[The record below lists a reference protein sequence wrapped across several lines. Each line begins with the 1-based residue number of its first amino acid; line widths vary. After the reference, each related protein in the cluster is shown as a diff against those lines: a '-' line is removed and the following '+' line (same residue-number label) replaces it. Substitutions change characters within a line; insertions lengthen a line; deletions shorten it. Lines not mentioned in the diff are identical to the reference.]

1 MRTGVLL
8 LVLVL
13 SACDATTPLAPS
25 TEPASSLD
33 PAAVSVYD
41 PRAAR
46 ARATIRVL
54 CFGDSFTFGTTHRAA
69 PGFATL
75 SFIEGFES
83 KLERLLRGASDDRFT
98 LINSGIG
105 GETTSAGLERLP
117 AELRIHDPDLVLLW
131 LGVVDINTNEKARF
145 TLLRENLVEMMHT
158 IKSQGAQVV
167 IGTYPPMNPD
177 GFRALAPENVPRL
190 NDIIRQEANA
200 QQVPIAGH
208 ERAFGSD
215 LTLIGPD
222 GLHPNDNGYQVIAE
236 TWFDVIKDLRL
247 P

>member
-1 MRTGVLL
+1 
-8 LVLVL
+8 
-13 SACDATTPLAPS
+13 
-25 TEPASSLD
+25 
-33 PAAVSVYD
+33 
-41 PRAAR
+41 
-46 ARATIRVL
+46 
-54 CFGDSFTFGTTHRAA
+54 
-69 PGFATL
+69 
-75 SFIEGFES
+75 
-83 KLERLLRGASDDRFT
+83 
-98 LINSGIG
+98 
-105 GETTSAGLERLP
+105 
-117 AELRIHDPDLVLLW
+117 LRIHDPDLVLLW